1 MNIKNV
7 IQNVYKTY
15 EIAINMNFLIKINQ
29 QSCDKLQKQSR
40 KLEKNLVF
48 YDSQAKTGMG
58 VVNIQQGE

>member
-29 QSCDKLQKQSR
+29 QSCDKLQKQNR

-58 VVNIQQGE
+58 VVNIQ